1 MINLKDISLSY
12 GSKVIVQGFSGELNP
27 GKLIAL
33 CGRNGAG
40 KSTLLRAVLGIHPLK
55 AGSIAIANKPA
66 SSYSAK
72 ERAMIMAP
80 VFTRNQSVPVMKV
93 HDLIEVGRKNDSNER
108 FDPKSIGIEHLLD
121 RWCNELS
128 DGQYQRVMLARALN
142 MNTDFLIFD
151 EPLSHLDHESKQELI
166 ATFAMLKAQGKGILF
181 STHDILYLND
191 KIDEIWNL
199 DEYQV
204 R

>member
-1 MINLKDISLSY
+1 MISLNDISLSY
-12 GSKVIVQGFSGELNP
+12 GSKVIIRGFSGDLKAGE
-27 GKLIAL
+27 LIAL
-33 CGRNGAG
+33 CGSNGAG

-55 AGSIAIANKPA
+55 EGTIAIANKPA
-66 SSYSAK
+66 ASYSAK

-93 HDLIEVGRKNDSNER
+93 HDLIEVGRKNESNGY
-108 FDPKSIGIEHLLD
+108 FDPSSIGIDHLLEL
-121 RWCNELS
+121 WCNELS

-151 EPLSHLDHESKQELI
+151 EPLSHLDHGSKKELI
-166 ATFAMLKAQGKGILF
+166 NTFAMLKEQGKGILF
-181 STHDILYLND
+181 STHDILYLNE

-199 DEYQV
+199 DEYQST
-204 R
+204 

>member
-1 MINLKDISLSY
+1 MISLKNISLSY
-12 GSKVIVQGFSGELNP
+12 GSKRIVQSFSGDLEA

-40 KSTLLRAVLGIHPLK
+40 KSTLLRTVLGIHPLNE
-55 AGSIAIANKPA
+55 GNITIANKPA

-93 HDLIEVGRKNDSNER
+93 HDLIEVGLKNESNEN
-108 FDPKSIGIEHLLD
+108 FDSKSIGIEHLLD

-142 MNTDFLIFD
+142 MNTDFLVFD
-151 EPLSHLDHESKQELI
+151 EPLSHLDHESKKELI
-166 ATFAMLKAQGKGILF
+166 DTFAMLKGQGKGILF

-191 KIDEIWNL
+191 NIDEIWNL